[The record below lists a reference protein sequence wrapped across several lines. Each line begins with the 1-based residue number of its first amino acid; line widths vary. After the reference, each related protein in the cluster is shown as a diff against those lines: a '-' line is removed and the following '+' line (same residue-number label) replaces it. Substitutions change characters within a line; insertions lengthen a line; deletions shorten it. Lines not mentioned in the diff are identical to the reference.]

1 MCNEKQ
7 REIRFRGKR
16 VDNGEWAEGY
26 YIEAHYHWHNHGV
39 HKEWIVSAA
48 CANGGWFSIHGR
60 YPVVADTVG
69 QYTGLTDKNGT
80 KIFEGDIIECSSEG
94 VSAQGTV
101 QQRKDGM
108 WIIYPSW
115 QKHIMWGLCPDENMH
130 TTVEVIGN
138 IHDTPELLEEAQHAE

>member
-48 CANGGWFSIHGR
+48 CANGGWFTIYGR
-60 YPVVADTVG
+60 NPVIAGTVG
-69 QYTGLTDKNGT
+69 QYTGLTDKTG
-80 KIFEGDIIECSSEG
+80 KKVFEGDIIKGENILHTDRVVHRVVYSENGFHFLDEDG
-94 VSAQGTV
+94 V
-101 QQRKDGM
+101 D
-108 WIIYPSW
+108 W
-115 QKHIMWGLCPDENMH
+115 HPDY
-130 TTVEVIGN
+130 VPLYEVIGN
-138 IHDTPELLEEAQHAE
+138 IHDTPELFEEAQHAE